1 MSADTP
7 RAGAAGSW
15 IAELSGVTHRY
26 GAVHALSDVT
36 LKVPAGCMAGLIGPD
51 GVGKSTL
58 LALIAGVRRLQA
70 GHIQVLGQDIAN
82 SAARR
87 ANAPQVAYMPQG
99 LGRNLSQTLTVREN
113 LDFFGRLFG
122 QKAEERAARIEM
134 LLEATGLAPFPDRPA
149 GKLSGG
155 MKQKL
160 SLCSALI
167 HDPDLLILDEPTTGV
182 DPLSRRQFW
191 ELIDTLRARMPNM
204 SVIVA
209 TAYMEEAER
218 FNWLAAMNDGKV
230 IASGSPAELRSQTG
244 AATLEQAFVSLL
256 PPEDRGEDQG
266 PVVLPPR
273 PADGDGLPAIE
284 ARNLTKRFGKFT
296 AVDNV
301 SFVIPEGEIFGF
313 LGSNGCGKSTTMK
326 MMTGLLDPTEGET
339 RLFGEPLR
347 ASDMKSRLRIGY
359 MSQSFSLYTELTVTQ
374 NLELHAEL
382 YEIPPQRRAARV
394 AAVLEE
400 FELTEVA
407 QSMPES
413 LPLGI
418 RQRLQLAVATI
429 HEPRI
434 LILDEPTSGVD
445 PVARDAFWRAL
456 IRMSRDRGVTIFIST
471 HFMNEAER
479 CDRIS
484 LMHAGRVLEVGAPAE
499 IVERR
504 GKATLEE
511 AFIDCLQAEQPEEA
525 VSAPADL
532 SAYDRERSG
541 QGALARSATRLW
553 AYCWRETLELLRD
566 PIRLFFAIVGPLI
579 LMLTMG
585 YGISFDVDKLSF
597 AVFDQDRTP
606 ESRLLAEQFTSIK
619 QFSERPEIMAPADLD
634 RRMSTGEIAIALDI
648 PDGFGRKL
656 RQGQNPEVLLWVDG
670 AMPFRAQ
677 TARSYA
683 LGLLNQFSDEVKA
696 ELGTS
701 GTVSV
706 DIETR
711 YLFNQAFKSANA
723 MVPSMMMLILML
735 IPAIM
740 SAISV
745 VREKETGTIANFRS
759 TPVTRPEFLVGKQ
772 LPYIVIAW
780 GSFWM
785 LTAMGRWVFG
795 VPFTGSL
802 PVLAAISLIYVCAST
817 GFGQLISSFTRT
829 QVSAVFATAVIAI
842 IPTVNFSGLIVPVSS
857 LQWGGRMLGLSFPG
871 AWYQP
876 ASVGSF
882 VKGFGWSDL
891 TVNALVIAG
900 FALLYLAL
908 AVLATRKQEA

>member
-1 MSADTP
+1 MSDP
-7 RAGAAGSW
+7 SGATAAPAW
-15 IAELSGVTHRY
+15 IAELSGVSHLY
-26 GAVHALSDVT
+26 GETHALSDVT
-36 LKVPAGCMAGLIGPD
+36 LQVPAGCMAGLIGPD

-58 LALIAGVRRLQA
+58 LALVAGVRRLQS
-70 GHIQVLGQDIAN
+70 GSVRVLGRDIAGA
-82 SAARR
+82 AARR
-87 ANAPQVAYMPQG
+87 ENAPRVAYMPQG
-99 LGRNLSQTLTVREN
+99 LGRNLSPTLTVREN

-122 QKAEERAARIEM
+122 QKAAERAARIDM

-191 ELIDTLRARMPNM
+191 ELIDTLRQRMPDM

-218 FNWLAAMNDGKV
+218 FDWLAAMNDGAV
-230 IASGSPAELRSQTG
+230 IASGSPEALRSQTG
-244 AATLEQAFVSLL
+244 AATLEQAFVQLL
-256 PPEDRGEDQG
+256 PEAARGPDQG

-273 PADGDGLPAIE
+273 EGDGEGAPAIE
-284 ARNLTKRFGKFT
+284 ARGLTKRFGQFT
-296 AVDNV
+296 AVSDV
-301 SFVIPEGEIFGF
+301 SFTIPPGEIFGF

-339 RLFGEPLR
+339 RLFGEKLR
-347 ASDMKSRLRIGY
+347 ASDMKSRLGIGY
-359 MSQSFSLYTELTVTQ
+359 MSQNFSLYAELTVEQ
-374 NLELHAEL
+374 NLVLHAKL
-382 YEIPPQRRAARV
+382 YEIPAERRAARV
-394 AAVLEE
+394 AEVLEE
-400 FELTEVA
+400 FELGEVA
-407 QSMPES
+407 QSMPEG

-445 PVARDAFWRAL
+445 PVARDGFWRML
-456 IRMSRDRGVTIFIST
+456 IRMSRERGVTIFIST

-499 IVERR
+499 IVARR
-504 GKATLEE
+504 GTDTLEE
-511 AFIDCLQAEQPEEA
+511 AFIACLEAEQPAEE
-525 VSAPADL
+525 VGAPTDL
-532 SAYDRERSG
+532 SAY
-541 QGALARSATRLW
+541 GAEKASPSAAVQSATRLW
-553 AYCWRETLELLRD
+553 AYSWRETLELIRD
-566 PIRLFFAIVGPLI
+566 PIRMFFALVGPLV
-579 LMLTMG
+579 LLLTMG
-585 YGISFDVDKLSF
+585 YGISFDVDELNF
-597 AVFDQDRTP
+597 AVFDQDHTP
-606 ESRLLAEQFTSIK
+606 ESRLLAEQFTAIP
-619 QFSERPEIMAPADLD
+619 QFTERPEIKAPAELD
-634 RRMSTGEIAIALDI
+634 RRMSTGEISIALAI

-656 RQGQNPEVLLWVDG
+656 HQGEVPEVLLWVDG
-670 AMPFRAQ
+670 AMPFRAE
-677 TARSYA
+677 TARGYA
-683 LGLLNQFSDEVKA
+683 LGLLDGFADELA
-696 ELGTS
+696 LARGQTAG
-701 GTVSV
+701 GTV
-706 DIETR
+706 DIQTR

-723 MVPSMMMLILML
+723 MVPAMLMLILML

-772 LPYIVIAW
+772 LPYIVISW
-780 GSFWM
+780 ISFWM
-785 LTAMGRWVFG
+785 LLAMGRWVFN
-795 VPFTGSL
+795 VPFTGDVR
-802 PVLAAISLIYVCAST
+802 VLGAISLLYVCATT
-817 GFGQLISSFTRT
+817 GFGQLISSFTKT
-829 QVSAVFATAVIAI
+829 QVSAVFATAVISI

-857 LQWGGRMLGLSFPG
+857 LNPGGRIFGLSFPG

-891 TVNALVIAG
+891 WLNALMIAI
-900 FALLYLAL
+900 FALAYLGL
-908 AVLATRKQEA
+908 SVLAMRKREA